1 MRTLRIA
8 AALLF
13 FSASMLSAQ
22 RTAGGAAGGPHFG
35 GGAAHFSAGH
45 GSGTNGSRGTFN
57 NGFRRRGG
65 YPGYGYGY
73 GYYWPAY
80 GGYWD
85 SSWDF
90 NDFNPDE
97 QPPYPQQQNASA
109 PMVIM
114 QSSAPQAPYRP
125 GVSPKLQ
132 DVPQEGP
139 ATAAKNS
146 PPALFVLSNGERI
159 ETDRY
164 LLSAT
169 SVSVDV
175 NRQQR
180 TIPLSDV
187 NIDATLAA
195 NHQRGL
201 DLAIPHDSSSIVLG
215 F

>member
-1 MRTLRIA
+1 MRTLRIT

-13 FSASMLSAQ
+13 LSASMLPAQ
-22 RTAGGAAGGPHFG
+22 KMGGGAAGGGHVGG
-35 GGAAHFSAGH
+35 GGAHFNGGH
-45 GSGTNGSRGTFN
+45 ASGGNGSRGTFN

-73 GYYWPAY
+73 YWPVY

-90 NDFNPDE
+90 NDFNSDE
-97 QPPYPQQQNASA
+97 QPPYQQQSNAST
-109 PMVIM
+109 PVVIM
-114 QSSAPQAPYRP
+114 QNSAPQAAYRP

-132 DVPQEGP
+132 DVPQDGP

-146 PPALFVLSNGERI
+146 PPALFVLSSGERI

-169 SVSVDV
+169 SVNVDV

-201 DLAIPHDSSSIVLG
+201 DLNIPHDSSSIVLG